1 MMRGAG
7 NCGTIIQVTL
17 GYRRRTGPVP
27 AVAQG
32 ETGGGRISTGVRE
45 RGVGRGDCPGS
56 SCPGAG
62 SMRAQQRARPVM
74 TQPQPKDLRPGQQA
88 PSLAP
93 RLELPEAQDEL
104 ELTWPL
110 SVRLLF
116 ILSAAL
122 AISAITI
129 LLVVLIID

>member
-1 MMRGAG
+1 M
-7 NCGTIIQVTL
+7 
-17 GYRRRTGPVP
+17 
-27 AVAQG
+27 
-32 ETGGGRISTGVRE
+32 GGGRISTDVRE
-45 RGVGRGDCPGS
+45 RGVGRGGCPGS
-56 SCPGAG
+56 GCPGAG
-62 SMRAQQRARPVM
+62 SMRAQRRARDLAM

-129 LLVVLIID
+129 LLVFLIID

>member
-1 MMRGAG
+1 
-7 NCGTIIQVTL
+7 
-17 GYRRRTGPVP
+17 
-27 AVAQG
+27 
-32 ETGGGRISTGVRE
+32 
-45 RGVGRGDCPGS
+45 
-56 SCPGAG
+56 
-62 SMRAQQRARPVM
+62 M